1 MRFEFE
7 PIGVVH
13 SEQKYRF
20 ETPRQGAFSG
30 CDGEIELFS
39 NYAGDAVSDLAGFG
53 RIWVIFAFHLNLDK
67 AWKAKVRPPFPAGGQ
82 CRSVFATRSP
92 HRPNPIGLS
101 CVELA
106 GISGN
111 HLYLRHID
119 MLSGTPVLD
128 IKPYIPEADAFVDSP
143 VGWRAAV
150 PVAEKLSWNLEYDPE
165 FLAQAE
171 FIRSESGLDILNFV
185 QVQLANEPFDASRKR
200 VKSVDGSH
208 GILGC
213 RTWRI
218 CFAFDKAIR
227 LIRLEKIESNYSADE
242 LLPGAEDKY
251 SDKEFHR
258 NFLRKEHNKRGLI

>member
-1 MRFEFE
+1 MAAEGFEFF

-13 SEQKYRF
+13 SGQKFRY
-20 ETPRQGAFSG
+20 ETPRQGAFSR

-39 NYAGDAVSDLAGFG
+39 TFGGDAVSDLAGFD
-53 RIWVIFAFHLNLDK
+53 RIWVVFCFHLNCGRD
-67 AWKAKVRPPFPAGGQ
+67 WKAKVRPPFPAGGQ

-111 HLYLRHID
+111 RLLVRHID

-128 IKPYIPEADAFVDSP
+128 IKPYIPEADAFPDSA

-150 PVAEKLSWNLEYDPE
+150 PEAEKLSWHLEYAPE

-171 FIRSESGLDILNFV
+171 FIRQDSGLDILNFV
-185 QVQLANEPFDASRKR
+185 QVQLANEPFDSSRKR
-200 VKSVDGSH
+200 VKKLDDLH
-208 GILGC
+208 GMLGC

-218 CFAFDKAIR
+218 NFSYQEDIR
-227 LIRLEKIESNYSADE
+227 FIKLEKVESNYRPEE
-242 LLPGAEDKY
+242 LLAGAEDKY
-251 SDKEFHR
+251 MDKELHR
-258 NFLRKEHNKRGLI
+258 KFIREYNS